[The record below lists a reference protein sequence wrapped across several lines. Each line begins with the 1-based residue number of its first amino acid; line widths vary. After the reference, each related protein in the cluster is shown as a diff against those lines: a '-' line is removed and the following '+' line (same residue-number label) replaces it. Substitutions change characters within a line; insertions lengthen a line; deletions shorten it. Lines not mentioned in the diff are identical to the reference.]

1 MILWS
6 LLVGVLLVA
15 VLHRLDLAVEPTARS
30 AARGAEKGMNSDPAS
45 AGNST
50 TSGLPDP
57 VHLAVPPAS
66 GLAASTC
73 PHRRT
78 PVAIVSLARQLTR
91 RLIPRKF

>member
-30 AARGAEKGMNSDPAS
+30 GARIADTGVDRDPVS
-45 AGNST
+45 ADQSQT
-50 TSGLPDP
+50 PGLSDP
-57 VHLAVPPAS
+57 VHLSVPPAP
-66 GLAASTC
+66 GLAARTH

-78 PVAIVSLARQLTR
+78 PVAVVGPVGFVRQLTR
-91 RLIPRKF
+91 RLVP